1 MCIRDRGI
9 PVCFDAKECKTDSF
23 PLANIHEHQVTFMK
37 DFEQQG
43 GISFLLLYFTARD
56 EYYYLRYE
64 TMKTFWDRGQN
75 GGKKHF
81 SYTELETSFFLPR
94 TGSSVLVPYLNGIQ
108 KDLEIRDS
116 KAD

>member
-1 MCIRDRGI
+1 M
-9 PVCFDAKECKTDSF
+9 
-23 PLANIHEHQVTFMK
+23 FMK

-75 GGKKHF
+75 G
-81 SYTELETSFFLPR
+81 
-94 TGSSVLVPYLNGIQ
+94 
-108 KDLEIRDS
+108 
-116 KAD
+116 

>member
-1 MCIRDRGI
+1 
-9 PVCFDAKECKTDSF
+9 
-23 PLANIHEHQVTFMK
+23 MK

-94 TGSSVLVPYLNGIQ
+94 TGAAFSS
-108 KDLEIRDS
+108 RT
-116 KAD
+116 

>member
-1 MCIRDRGI
+1 
-9 PVCFDAKECKTDSF
+9 
-23 PLANIHEHQVTFMK
+23 
-37 DFEQQG
+37 
-43 GISFLLLYFTARD
+43 
-56 EYYYLRYE
+56 
-64 TMKTFWDRGQN
+64 MKTFWDRGQN

-94 TGSSVLVPYLNGIQ
+94 MGSGVLVPYLNGIQ